1 MYLTKQ
7 QKGYDMYATLND
19 ASTLHTELANGTTE
33 IWYSKSKHFRDM
45 TGGPRFLEKYG
56 KLPTADTLNKTHTKI
71 GSINT
76 VDLNKIYGLMQGETW
91 SPNGE
96 ARNVIGDSE
105 AGHTS
110 MSVGDIIKMN
120 GIMHMVDN
128 HGFVV
133 LV

>member
-1 MYLTKQ
+1 MYT
-7 QKGYDMYATLND
+7 TLND

-45 TGGPRFLEKYG
+45 TGGPRFLANHRL
-56 KLPTADTLNKTHTKI
+56 LPTADTLSKTHSKI

-76 VDLNKIYGLMQGETW
+76 VDLNKIFHLMQGETW

-96 ARNVIGDSE
+96 AYDMIGKSE

-120 GIMHMVDN
+120 GIMHMVAN
-128 HGFVV
+128 TGFVV
-133 LV
+133 LA

>member
-1 MYLTKQ
+1 MYT
-7 QKGYDMYATLND
+7 TLND

-45 TGGPRFLEKYG
+45 TSGPRFLAKHRL
-56 KLPTADTLNKTHTKI
+56 LPTSDTLSKTHTKI

-96 ARNVIGDSE
+96 ARDVIGQSE
-105 AGHTS
+105 SAHTS

-133 LV
+133 LA

>member
-1 MYLTKQ
+1 MYT
-7 QKGYDMYATLND
+7 TLND

-45 TGGPRFLEKYG
+45 TGGPRFLTKHRL
-56 KLPTADTLNKTHTKI
+56 LPTTDTLSKTHSKI

-76 VDLNKIYGLMQGETW
+76 VDLNKIFHLMQGETW

-96 ARNVIGDSE
+96 AYDMIGKSE

-120 GIMHMVDN
+120 GIMHMVAN
-128 HGFVV
+128 TGFVV
-133 LV
+133 LA

>member
-1 MYLTKQ
+1 MYT
-7 QKGYDMYATLND
+7 TLND
-19 ASTLHTELANGTTE
+19 ASTLHTELANGSTE

-45 TGGPRFLEKYG
+45 SGGSRFLSKHRL
-56 KLPTADTLNKTHTKI
+56 LPTTDTLSTTHSKI

-96 ARNVIGDSE
+96 ARDVIGQSE
-105 AGHTS
+105 SAHTS

-133 LV
+133 LA

>member
-1 MYLTKQ
+1 MYT
-7 QKGYDMYATLND
+7 TLND
-19 ASTLHTELANGTTE
+19 ASALHTELATGTTE

-45 TGGPRFLEKYG
+45 TGGPRFLAKHRL
-56 KLPTADTLNKTHTKI
+56 LPTADTLSKTHSKI

-76 VDLNKIYGLMQGETW
+76 VDLDHIYYLMQGETW

-96 ARNVIGDSE
+96 AYDMIGKSE

-120 GIMHMVDN
+120 GIMHMVAN
-128 HGFVV
+128 SGFVV
-133 LV
+133 LA

>member
-1 MYLTKQ
+1 MYT
-7 QKGYDMYATLND
+7 TLND
-19 ASTLHTELANGTTE
+19 ASTLHNELAHGTTE

-45 TGGPRFLEKYG
+45 SGGSRFLAKHRL
-56 KLPTADTLNKTHTKI
+56 LPTTDTLSKTHSKI

-128 HGFVV
+128 YGFVV
-133 LV
+133 LA

>member
-1 MYLTKQ
+1 
-7 QKGYDMYATLND
+7 
-19 ASTLHTELANGTTE
+19 
-33 IWYSKSKHFRDM
+33 M
-45 TGGPRFLEKYG
+45 TGGARFLAKHRL
-56 KLPTADTLNKTHTKI
+56 LPTTDTLSKTHSKI

-96 ARNVIGDSE
+96 ARDVIGDSE

>member
-1 MYLTKQ
+1 MYT
-7 QKGYDMYATLND
+7 TLND
-19 ASTLHTELANGTTE
+19 ASTLHNELANGTTE

-45 TGGPRFLEKYG
+45 TGGTRFLEKHRM
-56 KLPTADTLNKTHTKI
+56 LPTADTLSTTHSKI

-76 VDLNKIYGLMQGETW
+76 VDLNKIYSLMQGENW

-96 ARNVIGDSE
+96 ARNIVKESG

-133 LV
+133 LA

>member
-7 QKGYDMYATLND
+7 QKDMKMYTTLND

-33 IWYSKSKHFRDM
+33 IWYSKSKYFRDM
-45 TGGPRFLEKYG
+45 TGGSRYLEKHHM
-56 KLPTADTLNKTHTKI
+56 LPTVDTLSTTHSKI

-76 VDLNKIYGLMQGETW
+76 VDLNRIYSLMQGENW

-96 ARNVIGDSE
+96 ARNVIDKSE

-120 GIMHMVDN
+120 GIMHMVDD
-128 HGFVV
+128 HGFLV
-133 LV
+133 L

>member
-1 MYLTKQ
+1 MYT
-7 QKGYDMYATLND
+7 TLND
-19 ASTLHTELANGTTE
+19 ASTLHTELANGSTE

-45 TGGPRFLEKYG
+45 TGGARFLAKHRL
-56 KLPTADTLNKTHTKI
+56 LPTTDTLSKTHSKI

-96 ARNVIGDSE
+96 ARDVIGQSE
-105 AGHTS
+105 SAHTS

-133 LV
+133 LA